1 MITSKST
8 LRLVTPETAPRAP
21 RPAHRGAEIV
31 TINIQPDDQVL
42 LTVPEAARRLGIS
55 RALLYQMIAT
65 GEIESVHVHTLR
77 KITPEAL
84 TKFVESLRGQDD

>member
-8 LRLVTPETAPRAP
+8 LRLVTPEQAPRAP
-21 RPAHRGAEIV
+21 RPAQRGAEIV

-55 RALLYQMIAT
+55 RALLYKMIAS

-84 TKFVESLRGQDD
+84 TRFVESLREQDD